1 MRKNLNP
8 IIVASGIAFLG
19 LIQLQGTANAQ
30 EPIGPPKPMVV
41 VNSPDKPIPVTGS
54 VQVSGGL
61 QVTNT
66 PTVDARQSGPW
77 SVSLSGTPTVG
88 IDSNNNTVKVV
99 RNGTRLVSN
108 NNINYA
114 NGAVTFN
121 IVDIS
126 EYSKVRVQFANSGN
140 SDVQVTIFSQDL
152 SALPQVYLFE
162 YETFTVP
169 ALGRVNR
176 LYDTLG
182 TIVNM
187 QFTSSGSGS
196 VRVGVFGN

>member
-1 MRKNLNP
+1 MRKSRNP
-8 IIVASGIAFLG
+8 FIVAFGIVLIG
-19 LIQLQGTANAQ
+19 LTQLLGTANAQ
-30 EPIGPPKPMVV
+30 ELLGPVRPVVV
-41 VNSPDKPIPVTGS
+41 VNTPDKPVPVTGS
-54 VQVSGGL
+54 VQISGGL

-77 SVSLSGTPTVG
+77 SVAVSGTPTVG
-88 IDSNNNTVKVV
+88 IDPDNNTVRVA

-108 NNINYA
+108 RNIGYFSDSI
-114 NGAVTFN
+114 TPN

-126 EYSKVRVQFANSGN
+126 EYSKVRIQFANSGN

-162 YETFTVP
+162 YEVFTVP
-169 ALGRVNR
+169 ALGRVNK

-182 TIVNM
+182 TMVNM
-187 QFTSSGSGS
+187 QFTSSGNGS

>member
-1 MRKNLNP
+1 MRNLATISTVIAAF
-8 IIVASGIAFLG
+8 IITAAATAS
-19 LIQLQGTANAQ
+19 AQ
-30 EPIGPPKPMVV
+30 NIPGETKPVLV
-41 VNSPDKPIPVTGS
+41 VNTPDKPVPVTGS

-77 SVSLSGTPTVG
+77 SVTVSGTPTVG
-88 IDSNNNTVKVV
+88 IDPNNNTVRAA
-99 RNGTRLVSN
+99 RNGTKLVSN
-108 NNINYA
+108 NNVGYDSD
-114 NGAVTFN
+114 GVTFN

-126 EYSKVRVQFANSGN
+126 DCSKVRIQFANTGN
-140 SDVQVTIFSQDL
+140 SDVQVKIFSQDL

-169 ALGRVNR
+169 AHGRVNK

-182 TIVNM
+182 TMVNM
-187 QFTSSGSGS
+187 QFTSSGNGS